1 MDKQAAEQKKSDIVT
16 DYEEYEKRGGADGI
30 FDGREDAFTNKC
42 VTRLEAFA
50 GSLSSKQRKG
60 KSSHR

>member
-1 MDKQAAEQKKSDIVT
+1 MTEH
-16 DYEEYEKRGGADGI
+16 EEYEKKGGVDGV

>member
-1 MDKQAAEQKKSDIVT
+1 MTEH
-16 DYEEYEKRGGADGI
+16 EEYEKKGGADGV

-50 GSLSSKQRKG
+50 GSLSSKQQKG
-60 KSSHR
+60 KTSYR